1 MNTQLTKAWI
11 RLGQLR
17 SEERGEIGSNLVW
30 AAGIILAAIAIV
42 GILYTVFVDGANN
55 ISVDPGVG

>member
-1 MNTQLTKAWI
+1 MTTQLT
-11 RLGQLR
+11 RLWLRIAELR
-17 SEERGEIGSNLVW
+17 SDERGEIGANLVW

-42 GILYTVFVDGANN
+42 GILYGVFTDGANN